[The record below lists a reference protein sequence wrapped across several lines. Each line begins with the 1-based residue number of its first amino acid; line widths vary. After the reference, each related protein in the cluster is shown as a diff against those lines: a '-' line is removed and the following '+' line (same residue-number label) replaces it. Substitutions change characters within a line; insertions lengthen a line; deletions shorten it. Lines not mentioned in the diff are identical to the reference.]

1 MEGYTNFTKL
11 HAEEIVTD
19 TLALG
24 TKIKAIAD
32 IDGEST
38 AAKVAVAVN
47 SIIAALVSAGLL
59 EEAAKE

>member
-24 TKIKAIAD
+24 TKIEAIAD
-32 IDGEST
+32 ITDT
-38 AAKVAVAVN
+38 ATGKEIAAAVN
-47 SIIAALVSAGLL
+47 SLIAALVSAGLL
-59 EEAAKE
+59 EAAAEE

>member
-19 TLALG
+19 TFALG

-32 IDGEST
+32 IGGEST
-38 AAKVAVAVN
+38 DAEVAVAVN

-59 EEAAKE
+59 EEAVKE